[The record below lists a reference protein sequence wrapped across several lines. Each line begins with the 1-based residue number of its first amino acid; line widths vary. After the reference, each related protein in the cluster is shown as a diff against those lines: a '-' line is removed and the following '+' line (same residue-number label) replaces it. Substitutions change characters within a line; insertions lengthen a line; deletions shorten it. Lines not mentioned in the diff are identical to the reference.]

1 MKNIDFI
8 VKSVSKELQLP
19 EEDIKDLLKIYWKEV
34 LDNITSF
41 EKEAIYIRNIGTL
54 HINYFLM
61 RQQVKKAIQ
70 DLRVS
75 KTPERTEKIKTYLR
89 KVLKMRAQVSS
100 TNWKYNGR
108 FSIKKQ
114 KKNIGRNQ
122 ESDKT

>member
-19 EEDIKDLLKIYWKEV
+19 EEDVKDLLKIYWKEV

-61 RQQVKKAIQ
+61 RRQVKKAIQ
-70 DLRVS
+70 DLRMS
-75 KTPERTEKIKTYLR
+75 KTPERTERIKTYLR
-89 KVLKMRAQVSS
+89 KVLKMRAQVSE
-100 TNWKYNGR
+100 TNWKYNGK

-122 ESDKT
+122 ESD